1 MSEDTNKPIEAGGDM
16 PQQAGEPAGA
26 AKSPAEP
33 AEPKAPAAAEP
44 AGAAKPEAA
53 PGAAGSGDA
62 GETKPAPADR
72 AARDAARAERLAARA
87 AAKAAGAD
95 GAAGGADG
103 AAAAEAPPKEPS
115 PNQPKLDRLVAILK
129 EQIGGDAVEDAYINE
144 MDRHTPTVVVNR
156 ERWHDAAVLLR
167 DHPELKLHYLRS
179 LSGVDYETHMEVVYH
194 LFNLQN
200 KQTYCFKVRTDREQ
214 AEVPSVADVW
224 PAANWNEREAWD
236 LLGIRFTGHPNL
248 KRIMLP
254 DDWVGHPLRKDYVPV
269 DPEV

>member
-1 MSEDTNKPIEAGGDM
+1 MSEDRNKPMDRPAGDAAEKPAEEAGAM
-16 PQQAGEPAGA
+16 AAERPAETAGTEPAKA
-26 AKSPAEP
+26 ASSAEGR
-33 AEPKAPAAAEP
+33 AAL
-44 AGAAKPEAA
+44 AA
-53 PGAAGSGDA
+53 P
-62 GETKPAPADR
+62 DR

-87 AAKAAGAD
+87 AAKAAAGGTQGAD
-95 GAAGGADG
+95 GGGQAGE
-103 AAAAEAPPKEPS
+103 AAEAPAKEPS
-115 PNQPKLDRLVAILK
+115 PNQPKLDRLVAILR
-129 EQIGGDAVEDAYINE
+129 EQIGEDAVADAYINE
-144 MDRHTPTVVVNR
+144 LDRHTPTVVVNR
-156 ERWHDAAVLLR
+156 DRWHDVAVLLR
-167 DHPELKLHYLRS
+167 DHPELKLHYLRN